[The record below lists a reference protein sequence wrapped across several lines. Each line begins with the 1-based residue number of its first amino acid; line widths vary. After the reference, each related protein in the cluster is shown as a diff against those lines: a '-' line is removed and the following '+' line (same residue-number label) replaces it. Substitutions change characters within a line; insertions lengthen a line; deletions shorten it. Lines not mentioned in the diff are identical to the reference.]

1 MRHACAPFRRSPAS
15 ARIDGTSNLW
25 LTGALVGKPGAVF
38 TSTSSLHGGQES
50 TLLSML
56 LPLLHHGMLVTGLP
70 YSESALLDTRGGGT
84 APATTP
90 AAMANARWTNMKSPC
105 AAPSASAWR
114 TPHCNWRKA
123 VARKPKVLPS
133 QEWLEPRVTLSRW
146 LALACF
152 FGLIGL
158 LCTYYLIFADL
169 HGARPWVILLIEL
182 VPLLPLVPG
191 MLKGSPRGHSFTC
204 YVVNLYFIKGALAAF
219 DPNRQV
225 FGVLEIGV
233 LEIAA
238 SLAVFCS
245 AMLYVRWRHQL
256 NRRLAGEGQ
265 AQTV

>member
-1 MRHACAPFRRSPAS
+1 M
-15 ARIDGTSNLW
+15 
-25 LTGALVGKPGAVF
+25 
-38 TSTSSLHGGQES
+38 
-50 TLLSML
+50 
-56 LPLLHHGMLVTGLP
+56 
-70 YSESALLDTRGGGT
+70 
-84 APATTP
+84 
-90 AAMANARWTNMKSPC
+90 
-105 AAPSASAWR
+105 
-114 TPHCNWRKA
+114 
-123 VARKPKVLPS
+123 ARKPKVLPS

-219 DPNRQV
+219 DPNP
-225 FGVLEIGV
+225 
-233 LEIAA
+233 